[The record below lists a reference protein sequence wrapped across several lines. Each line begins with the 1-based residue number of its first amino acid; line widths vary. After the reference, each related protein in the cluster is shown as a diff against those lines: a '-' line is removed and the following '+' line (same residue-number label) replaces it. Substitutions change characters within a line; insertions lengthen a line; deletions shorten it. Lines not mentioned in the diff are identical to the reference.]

1 MKTLYELLGA
11 LAEDD
16 ADGIRAAFRKAARAN
31 HPDNNPDD
39 ADAALRFRQVVRA
52 NAILSDR
59 RQRAAYDRLLV
70 VAQRQRAPKSKR
82 GNFAGF
88 RALASGAISGAT
100 FSAAAI
106 GIYLLFGYMS
116 AASLVPVA
124 DAPARAAAAIT
135 AGRSGTSGVA
145 GRHAGSDRV
154 GAPAN
159 QAEIKQASRHAPEER
174 ALENSSPEAAE
185 TAEASPAETIKP
197 VGQTAAPAAAAPPDT
212 GAADAKIGGAANDV
226 VVKDARYY
234 RERGILAYRSGDLRL
249 ALIDFD
255 LAIDLDPDFSDCYID
270 RAIVLDRMGD
280 LKRAFEDVARAKRI
294 DDSRKDKQALSA
306 R

>member
-59 RQRAAYDRLLV
+59 RQRPAYDRLLV
-70 VAQRQRAPKSKR
+70 VAQRQRAPKSTR
-82 GNFAGF
+82 GNPSGF
-88 RALASGAISGAT
+88 RALVSAAISGAT

-124 DAPARAAAAIT
+124 DAPARAAAVIA

-145 GRHAGSDRV
+145 GRHTAPGQA

-159 QAEIKQASRHAPEER
+159 QAEIKQASRHAPEEG
-174 ALENSSPEAAE
+174 ALENSPPEAAK
-185 TAEASPAETIKP
+185 TAEASPGETIKP
-197 VGQTAAPAAAAPPDT
+197 VGPTAAAAAPPDT
-212 GAADAKIGGAANDV
+212 SAADAKIGGAANDV

-234 RERGILAYRSGDLRL
+234 RERGILA
-249 ALIDFD
+249 
-255 LAIDLDPDFSDCYID
+255 
-270 RAIVLDRMGD
+270 
-280 LKRAFEDVARAKRI
+280 
-294 DDSRKDKQALSA
+294 
-306 R
+306 

>member
-70 VAQRQRAPKSKR
+70 VAQRQRAPKAKR
-82 GNFAGF
+82 GSSSRRF
-88 RALASGAISGAT
+88 LPLVSGAVSGAT

-116 AASLVPVA
+116 ATSLIPEAPTRAVAAPV
-124 DAPARAAAAIT
+124 T
-135 AGRSGTSGVA
+135 AGRSGTSGLA
-145 GRHAGSDRV
+145 GRHAASGHA
-154 GAPAN
+154 GAAGN
-159 QAEIKQASRHAPEER
+159 QAEIKQASRHAPEETAVEDR
-174 ALENSSPEAAE
+174 QQEAE
-185 TAEASPAETIKP
+185 KKVEASPTETIKP
-197 VGQTAAPAAAAPPDT
+197 VGQTAAPEAAAPSDT
-212 GAADAKIGGAANDV
+212 GAADAKIGGPANDAV
-226 VVKDARYY
+226 MKDARYY
-234 RERGILAYRSGDLRL
+234 RERGIMAYRSGDLRL

-280 LKRAFEDVARAKRI
+280 LKRAFEDIAHAKRI

>member
-82 GNFAGF
+82 GTSGF

-124 DAPARAAAAIT
+124 EAPARAEAVIA

-145 GRHAGSDRV
+145 GRHAASGQA

-159 QAEIKQASRHAPEER
+159 QAEIKQASRHAPEEG
-174 ALENSSPEAAE
+174 ALENSPPEAAK
-185 TAEASPAETIKP
+185 TAEASPGETIKP
-197 VGQTAAPAAAAPPDT
+197 VGPTAAAAAPPDT
-212 GAADAKIGGAANDV
+212 SAADAKIGGAANDV

-280 LKRAFEDVARAKRI
+280 LKRAFEDIARAKRI

-306 R
+306 P